1 MDFKKLE
8 EKLIEFLQS
17 KQREIGVDCFIV
29 GISGGLDSAVVS
41 ALCAKSDIKTY
52 GYILPTSV
60 SSAISLKDAVNHCDK
75 FDIEFNIIN
84 IDSIL
89 SAYAN
94 VIDISD
100 IHRMAN
106 LSARVRANLLYDRSF
121 FHRGIVVGTS
131 NLSERVLGYG
141 TIYGDLACAIN
152 PIGNILKTDL
162 FSFATHL
169 NINEAIIS
177 KPPSAEL
184 YDGQSDES
192 EFGYKYEDIDKII
205 KIAIKNSM
213 EFDNIIG
220 DINLINFVKTRYEN
234 NKFKLKMPTIAEF

>member
-41 ALCAKSDIKTY
+41 ALCVKSDIKTY

-121 FHRGIVVGTS
+121 FSSR
-131 NLSERVLGYG
+131 
-141 TIYGDLACAIN
+141 
-152 PIGNILKTDL
+152 
-162 FSFATHL
+162 
-169 NINEAIIS
+169 
-177 KPPSAEL
+177 
-184 YDGQSDES
+184 
-192 EFGYKYEDIDKII
+192 
-205 KIAIKNSM
+205 NSCR
-213 EFDNIIG
+213 N
-220 DINLINFVKTRYEN
+220 
-234 NKFKLKMPTIAEF
+234 